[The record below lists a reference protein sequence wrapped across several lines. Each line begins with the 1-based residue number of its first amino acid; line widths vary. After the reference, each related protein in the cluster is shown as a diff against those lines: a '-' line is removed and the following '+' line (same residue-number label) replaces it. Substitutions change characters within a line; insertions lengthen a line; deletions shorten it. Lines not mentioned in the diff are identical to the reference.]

1 MKRQPLGYRVTRPGV
16 VFALAL
22 AIWSSVPV
30 QAAEPEAGKMMSEAK
45 MKEHCEAMQEQ
56 KNEMMEAMKVQDG
69 ELTEQLAQMNA
80 APKDQKPELMAAVV
94 TQIVAQRMARDAQK
108 AKMEDKMMKHMMQ
121 HMQMGK
127 DSMSQC
133 PMMKGMKDMDDKSAS
148 AHKEH
153 QEDKK

>member
-1 MKRQPLGYRVTRPGV
+1 MKRQPLGYHVTRPGV

-108 AKMEDKMMKHMMQ
+108 AKMEDKMMKHMME

-127 DSMSQC
+127 ESMSDC
-133 PMMKGMKDMDDKSAS
+133 PMMKGMKHSDEKSEGE
-148 AHKEH
+148 HKEH
-153 QEDKK
+153 HDEAK